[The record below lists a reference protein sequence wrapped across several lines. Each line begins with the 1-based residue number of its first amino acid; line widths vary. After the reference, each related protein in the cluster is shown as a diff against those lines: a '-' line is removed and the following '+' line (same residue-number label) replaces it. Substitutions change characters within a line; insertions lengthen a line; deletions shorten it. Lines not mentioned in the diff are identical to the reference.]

1 MVQHGHNRLAFLLL
15 FRKFCSVRIVNNH
28 VEITYGKTANTYILA
43 LKGVCPTLNFI
54 IAHIDN
60 NYHSNECCV

>member
-1 MVQHGHNRLAFLLL
+1 MVQHDHNRLAFLLL
-15 FRKFCSVRIVNNH
+15 FRKLCSVRIVNNYA
-28 VEITYGKTANTYILA
+28 EITYREKANTYILA
-43 LKGVCPTLNFI
+43 LNGVCPTLNSI